1 MPGNKKSD
9 SDSSPT
15 ENPIWIQQR
24 RYEERA
30 AARINAQEREQN
42 HSDSDLLPTHQ
53 LRARPRPRGSVSEIA
68 NALTNTSFEEPEIR
82 LSSRLPFSRSRN
94 IARERAEL
102 ATEALY
108 ERAEEM
114 ASVEARERRHRLLV
128 EETDAREADM
138 RAFRNRETER
148 ELEDEL
154 VRRIEEFAQSDPEAH
169 RSWADHY
176 ELASRTAIIRAH
188 LYQML
193 QWYTGGPEGSIQD
206 ASRSVPP
213 RLLRQIRRVEQYY
226 THLERLEFRFHQAE
240 FADGS
245 REIEPIDE
253 GGMAS
258 MSDHDLFG
266 YELRSAHSAFTQ
278 YYFATFEAEG
288 DEEAR
293 LAHVRDSFAARRIR
307 VLHAASEEE
316 FDILLRRLRSF
327 VWSALV
333 TFSDLTETDNDQ
345 LPADFQERVISERA
359 VLGRFQQDLLQ
370 YQGPSGGVRAAEED
384 DAASIYEPIQSG
396 VAAAAAE
403 AMEDGDDEDG
413 DDGDDETSEVEG
425 SSSLAT
431 GSEERSESQ
440 EAMDEDDL

>member
-1 MPGNKKSD
+1 
-9 SDSSPT
+9 
-15 ENPIWIQQR
+15 
-24 RYEERA
+24 
-30 AARINAQEREQN
+30 
-42 HSDSDLLPTHQ
+42 
-53 LRARPRPRGSVSEIA
+53 
-68 NALTNTSFEEPEIR
+68 
-82 LSSRLPFSRSRN
+82 
-94 IARERAEL
+94 
-102 ATEALY
+102 
-108 ERAEEM
+108 M

-138 RAFRNRETER
+138 RAFRNRETDR
-148 ELEDEL
+148 ELENEL

-169 RSWADHY
+169 RSWADYY
-176 ELASRTAIIRAH
+176 ELARRTAIIRAH
-188 LYQML
+188 RYQML

-213 RLLRQIRRVEQYY
+213 PLLRHIRRVEQYY

-245 REIEPIDE
+245 REIEPVDE

-266 YELRSAHSAFTQ
+266 YELRTAHGAFTQ
-278 YYFATFEAEG
+278 YFARFEAEG
-288 DEEAR
+288 EEEAQ

-316 FDILLRRLRSF
+316 FDILLQRLRSF

-333 TFSDLTETDNDQ
+333 TFSDLEECDNDA

-359 VLGRFQQDLLQ
+359 VLGRFQQNLLQ

-384 DAASIYEPIQSG
+384 DAASFYEPIQSG

-413 DDGDDETSEVEG
+413 EEGDDETSEVEG
-425 SSSLAT
+425 SSFLAT

-440 EAMDEDDL
+440 EALDEDDL